1 MLRVAFVCACG
12 ALWLVAARIMTCC
25 PGCAC
30 QKRAGP
36 DVADVEIS
44 MRHPALSV
52 LRRAFFGGFCLFR
65 VDQTLFASR
74 SRKVASNIPAPAP
87 RCRAIV
93 ARERYAVFDHRDA
106 VGTYAP
112 RCAATR
118 SRRRRRSPTT
128 VRGPY
133 RYRKTEPDRTTV
145 EISGGFGS
153 VRLFGWTSP
162 GFFSLKLCPPV
173 DLSAFDD

>member
-30 QKRAGP
+30 QRRAGP

-44 MRHPALSV
+44 MRHPALVRV
-52 LRRAFFGGFCLFR
+52 LRRRFFRRLFR
-65 VDQTLFASR
+65 VDQIYLQLVRGSWRTYPPPPR
-74 SRKVASNIPAPAP
+74 APVLIAW
-87 RCRAIV
+87 
-93 ARERYAVFDHRDA
+93 ARERYGTLPFVRPSRRGRD
-106 VGTYAP
+106 V
-112 RCAATR
+112 RAATR

-133 RYRKTEPDRTTV
+133 RYRKTEPDRTTA

-162 GFFSLKLCPPV
+162 GRL
-173 DLSAFDD
+173 